1 MRTDKRISQKSTIL
15 SLVLAG
21 IFSTSLTAYADAAAQ
36 TFKWPKGQKAAV
48 SLAYDDALDSQLD
61 YAIPALNKYGLKGTF
76 YLQLSSAVID
86 KRLPEWRAA
95 AKKGHELGNHTLFHQ
110 CSKSKP
116 GRDWVLVHR
125 DLDKLSVDQMK
136 DQVIMANTM
145 LYSIDGKRERTF
157 TAPCIDKEAGG
168 QNYID
173 AVKSEFVAIKLE
185 GGNVVPD
192 MNKLDPYAVP
202 VAFPAGVTG
211 QQLIDIVKEA
221 AAKGTMANFTF
232 HGVGGDHLTTSAE
245 AHDELLKYLAAN
257 KDIYWVDTFVNEM
270 KYVKANQKK

>member
-1 MRTDKRISQKSTIL
+1 MKKNNVLFGVLL
-15 SLVLAG
+15 SSVLGSAAVHAAEG
-21 IFSTSLTAYADAAAQ
+21 DAA
-36 TFKWPKGQKAAV
+36 FKWPKGQKAAV

-61 YAIPALNKYGLKGTF
+61 NAIPTLNKYGLKGTF
-76 YLQLSSAVID
+76 YLQLNSPAID

-95 AKKGHELGNHTLFHQ
+95 AKKGHELGNHSLFHQ

-116 GRDWVLVHR
+116 GRDWVDAGR
-125 DLDKLSVDQMK
+125 DLDKLTVAQMR
-136 DQVIMANTM
+136 DQVVLANTV
-145 LYSIDGKRERTF
+145 LHAIDGKRERTF
-157 TAPCIDKEAGG
+157 TAPCVDKEAGG

-185 GGNVVPD
+185 SGGVTPD
-192 MNKLDPYAVP
+192 MNKLDPYAVG
-202 VAFPAGVTG
+202 VAFPSNVTG

-232 HGVGGDHLTTSAE
+232 HGIGGDHLTTSKE
-245 AHDELLKYLAAN
+245 AHEELVKYLAAN

-270 KYVKANQKK
+270 KYVKEHQKK

>member
-1 MRTDKRISQKSTIL
+1 MRTAKRINQKSKIL
-15 SLVLAG
+15 SLVLVG
-21 IFSTSLTAYADAAAQ
+21 IFSTSLNSYADDAAQ
-36 TFKWPKGQKAAV
+36 SFKWPNGQKAAV

-61 YAIPALNKYGLKGTF
+61 NAIPALNKYGLKGTF

-116 GRDWVLVHR
+116 GRDWVGVHR
-125 DLDKLSVDQMK
+125 DLDKVSVEQMK

-145 LYSIDGKRERTF
+145 LYSIDGKRDRTF

-173 AVKSEFVAIKLE
+173 AVKAEFVAIKLE

-232 HGVGGDHLTTSAE
+232 HGVGGDHLTTSTE
-245 AHDELLKYLAAN
+245 AHEELLKYLAAN
-257 KDIYWVDTFVNEM
+257 KKIYWVDTFVNEM
-270 KYVKANQKK
+270 KYVKAHQKK